1 MQCATLLPRSHT
13 WNLYYVAGKNP
24 GSMKTFTKDEL
35 AKYNGKNGMPAYIA
49 HKGKVYDATGSSLW
63 EMGEHQGM
71 HVAGQDL
78 TKDVLDAPHE
88 EDVLTRLPQVGD
100 LV

>member
-1 MQCATLLPRSHT
+1 MRTE
-13 WNLYYVAGKNP
+13 NIYYVAGRNP
-24 GSMKTFTKDEL
+24 ETMTTFTREEL

-88 EDVLTRLPQVGD
+88 EDVLTRLPLVGD